1 MRISRREFLQAA
13 TGMAGLLG
21 LEAAGLVKLQEA
33 LGNPAGPTVIWLQ
46 GQACTGCSVSLLN
59 SIFYTTVDDLLVNT
73 LNLEYHPNLMA
84 AAGDRAMSAATSPRP
99 SLSQLQALRDQWFI
113 QSPGAAFDLNADG
126 KVNFTDYAALA
137 KSGFILVVE
146 GAIPIGSSGLF
157 CEIGADMT
165 MIEAMGQFGAAAS
178 QIIAVGA
185 CAAFGGIPAGA
196 PNPTQALSVKGAL
209 AHLGIQKPVINI
221 AGCPIH
227 PDWLV
232 GTISSILVN
241 GTPGTLDAHGRPT
254 AFFGAPV
261 HNTCPNLSTYN
272 STYARQLGHTGDRSC
287 LTCHSRGD
295 SDVANPRSLGMAG
308 CLYALGC
315 KGRRTNADCATRR
328 WNNPAKGQPGVNWCV
343 QAGSPCI
350 GCTEPNFPDGM
361 SPFYTLNGPG
371 ADD

>member
-21 LEAAGLVKLQEA
+21 LEASGLMKLQEA

-59 SIFYTTVDDLLVNT
+59 SIFYATADDLLVNT

-84 AAGDRAMSAATSPRP
+84 AAGDRAMSAAEGPRP
-99 SLSQLQALRDQWFI
+99 SLSQLQTLCDEWFI

-126 KVNFTDYAALA
+126 KVNFTDYAMLA

-146 GAIPIGSSGLF
+146 GAIPVGSNGLF

-165 MIEAMGQFGAAAS
+165 MIEAMGKFGAAAS

-185 CAAFGGIPAGA
+185 CATFGGIPGGA
-196 PNPTQALSVKGAL
+196 PNPTQALSVSGAL

-232 GTISSILVN
+232 GTIIDLVTGKSIS
-241 GTPGTLDAHGRPT
+241 LDAYQRPLR
-254 AFFGAPV
+254 FFPEKKI
-261 HNTCPNLSTYN
+261 HDSCPFKGTGEAS
-272 STYARQLGHTGDRSC
+272 RLGTG
-287 LTCHSRGD
+287 
-295 SDVANPRSLGMAG
+295 G
-308 CLYALGC
+308 CLKELGC
-315 KGRRTNADCATRR
+315 RGPKTHADCHTRK
-328 WNNPAKGQPGVNWCV
+328 WNNAAAGQVGVNWCIA
-343 QAGSPCI
+343 AGSPCI
-350 GCTEPNFPDGM
+350 GCTEPTFPDGM
-361 SPFYTLNGPG
+361 QPFYSL
-371 ADD
+371 